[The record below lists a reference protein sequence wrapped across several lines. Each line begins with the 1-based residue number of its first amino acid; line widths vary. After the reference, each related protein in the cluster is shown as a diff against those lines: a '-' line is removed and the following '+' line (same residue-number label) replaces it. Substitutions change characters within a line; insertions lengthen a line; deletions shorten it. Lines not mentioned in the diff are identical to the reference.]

1 MLSLPPWIFLAIGS
15 IVTIFGAYRIRLAF
29 RSSEDD
35 ERAKK
40 RGGLYGM
47 GRRTHFLV
55 GTVYILMGLA
65 LVLGAFG
72 VHVLPTGR

>member
-1 MLSLPPWIFLAIGS
+1 MLSLPPWVFLAIGS
-15 IVTIFGAYRIRLAF
+15 IVIIFGAYRMRLAF
-29 RSSEDD
+29 RSQEDD
-35 ERAKK
+35 ERAKQ

-55 GTVYILMGLA
+55 GVVYILMGLA

-72 VHVLPTGR
+72 VHVLPTGK